1 MAGNDDTRNITGLRL
16 PEEGATD
23 WAEDLNEFC
32 TTIDEH
38 DHTPGKG
45 KPITEEA
52 LDPALAAKI
61 NEGGGGGVGTQGPQ
75 GIFRLYLFT
84 KVATGTTVV
93 GPADGKWNVTKIIG
107 DAETVE
113 DGWSNKF
120 PQSVDHSTEDV
131 YETFTTVNPAES
143 DYDPDAYIDSDG
155 WASPFK
161 QDAEIGPPGPRGQR
175 GLRGLQGPAGADGTN
190 GADGAT
196 GPAGPTGPQGPKGE
210 RGEKGEKGDT
220 GSGGSGGVTDLS
232 GVRGGADIS
241 VTHSSDN
248 QIATVGLTALADSR
262 LLPAGGTIGEVLSKN
277 LNADFAVDWIV
288 ASRTYEYVCSFDQPE
303 EIEGTNRQV
312 TTELK
317 IDISDG
323 AEVQTPAY
331 NGKTPVSASPTG
343 GHLVIPPGYWNSTL
357 TLFLGNAN
365 IQGVTLNARV
375 GESTVLG
382 SAEGVIDD
390 AGLAHV
396 VLDFVVPD
404 VQSNV
409 IFELVTTGGN
419 FNVRLGN
426 NIAGTLHLRDGIGKP
441 LNIPDDFIVEGMLA
455 EAVRTKLNASGGGGG
470 GGTSLPKAITTATIT
485 ASNAAVPF
493 VANTAP
499 RVDLTFSGTLT
510 EEINNEDGV
519 ISVTDAGVLQTKA
532 GNYNL
537 ILNDP
542 STLPVD
548 TSALSIAVRLNGNL
562 LSSSFYNVGAGSR
575 TKDTCTSVF
584 IPCAGSDDSTT
595 VITIQV
601 TPHFSSSGSTAFD
614 PSTLSFTLIKDTQGD
629 IPHFYI
635 TSGMLQHNII
645 TQFNVLDKQ
654 ITTPK
659 LEDAFGWVDNGGSVE
674 HGLADSDYM
683 LIYKKD
689 EHLTPRGNQRWIHV
703 RTDDVLKLNAVQIG
717 KDDNPGKREDFIL
730 GFKEEGVRQQDIRNP
745 LNLDNFVGATVLES
759 GARTT
764 GTIFPT
770 ALDAGQGN
778 WVTEAQAAPGFRFQS
793 TASFRIGRERNTQ
806 TRTMTHL
813 LVRMGIDTTAKQGGD
828 TLRKIAIDPK
838 ASTAG
843 DIADGAIHHEIMIP
857 VYHAYTPPLPSGTNP
872 SIRTR
877 GSGNEFVAYNMAGTF
892 PRSTRFTICLRVK
905 TDPNGEIDVDIIANE
920 TRALPDNVWVSFH
933 IVRGIGG

>member
-61 NEGGGGGVGTQGPQ
+61 NEGGGGGGVGTQGPQ

-220 GSGGSGGVTDLS
+220 GSGGSGGVADLS

-262 LLPAGGTIGEVLSKN
+262 LLPAGGTIGEVLAKN
-277 LNADFAVDWIV
+277 LNADFSVDWIV
-288 ASRTYEYVCSFDQPE
+288 ASRTYEYVCSFVDPT
-303 EIEGTNRQV
+303 EIDGLNRRV
-312 TTELK
+312 ETELK

-357 TLFLGNAN
+357 TLFLGNSN

-419 FNVRLGN
+419 FNVRLGLHN
-426 NIAGTLHLRDGIGKP
+426 DIAGTLHLRDGIGKP

-470 GGTSLPKAITTATIT
+470 QLLKQITAATVTVDTTNTDISDLSIFSPVFNTILSDAYNNDNTDIAVDTTDAKVVNLKKGEYVAVLDYPVTNDNISHITVTVGVPRSGPNKGGSRGGGTGLDSGLTRYNYVATANGWDTTTNQVSWRT
-485 ASNAAVPF
+485 LDSN
-493 VANTAP
+493 
-499 RVDLTFSGTLT
+499 TLRLQ
-510 EEINNEDGV
+510 
-519 ISVTDAGVLQTKA
+519 ISVTFKSDSGDK
-532 GNYNL
+532 GINL
-537 ILNDP
+537 N
-542 STLPVD
+542 
-548 TSALSIAVRLNGNL
+548 ALK
-562 LSSSFYNVGAGSR
+562 LS
-575 TKDTCTSVF
+575 
-584 IPCAGSDDSTT
+584 
-595 VITIQV
+595 
-601 TPHFSSSGSTAFD
+601 
-614 PSTLSFTLIKDTQGD
+614 LIKNVFTP
-629 IPHFYI
+629 IRPASI
-635 TSGMLQHNII
+635 TSTEIAHS
-645 TQFNVLDKQ
+645 T
-654 ITTPK
+654 
-659 LEDAFGWVDNGGSVE
+659 
-674 HGLADSDYM
+674 
-683 LIYKKD
+683 
-689 EHLTPRGNQRWIHV
+689 
-703 RTDDVLKLNAVQIG
+703 
-717 KDDNPGKREDFIL
+717 IL
-730 GFKEEGVRQQDIRNP
+730 GTNIMHEVI
-745 LNLDNFVGATVLES
+745 NLSL
-759 GARTT
+759 
-764 GTIFPT
+764 
-770 ALDAGQGN
+770 
-778 WVTEAQAAPGFRFQS
+778 
-793 TASFRIGRERNTQ
+793 
-806 TRTMTHL
+806 
-813 LVRMGIDTTAKQGGD
+813 
-828 TLRKIAIDPK
+828 
-838 ASTAG
+838 
-843 DIADGAIHHEIMIP
+843 IHI
-857 VYHAYTPPLPSGTNP
+857 
-872 SIRTR
+872 
-877 GSGNEFVAYNMAGTF
+877 
-892 PRSTRFTICLRVK
+892 
-905 TDPNGEIDVDIIANE
+905 
-920 TRALPDNVWVSFH
+920 
-933 IVRGIGG
+933 